1 MKDSS
6 VKSIGSNSEIPLS
19 VEMVSFY
26 RPDVDKILRNQVED
40 VANKLHIALNS
51 EVVLSNIL
59 AKNVHGISSH
69 EIQNCFLEDATKLG
83 FRSEAKGL
91 FQGFKNQLLRPDYYL
106 PVGDSGIIL
115 EVERGKTTI
124 NNMDLLDFWKC
135 HLCKNADFLFLL
147 VPKSLKQKSAKSPR
161 NEFKA
166 VSNRLGSFFQEGT
179 YTNVYGLTI
188 FGY

>member
-1 MKDSS
+1 MAAKAL
-6 VKSIGSNSEIPLS
+6 NNEILS

-26 RPDVDKILRNQVED
+26 RPDVDSTLKTQVED
-40 VANKLHIALNS
+40 IANKLYRALNA
-51 EVVLSNIL
+51 ETVLANIL
-59 AKNVHGISSH
+59 ANNVHGVSSH
-69 EIQNCFLEDATKLG
+69 EIQNCFLEDAIKIG

-91 FQGFKNQLLRPDYYL
+91 FKEFKNQLLRPDYYL
-106 PVGDSGIIL
+106 PLGKSGIIL

-161 NEFKA
+161 NEFKT
-166 VSNRLGSFFQEGT
+166 VSGRLSSFFQEGS